1 MRPKTTAF
9 LLLVTLLLCLVCAI
23 ARAASVAVDYFN
35 GTTFS
40 QVDVTTGANALLG
53 FDGTGQP
60 TKITAGTGISISG
73 GILTATGGGGGSGT
87 VTSISGSG
95 GTTGLTLTG
104 GAITTSGTLTLGG
117 TLALANGG
125 TGSTTASAARTALGL
140 AIGSDVQAYS
150 ASTSILGSSIDLTTE
165 ITGTLALANGGT
177 GATTA
182 AGARLALLPAVT
194 DQAEEILRVNAA
206 GTDYETTPFYNL
218 SLWMST
224 LNSVAGSPPDY
235 IVITNGLTGFSA
247 LETGSAG
254 LGLLIA
260 ADAAALRTSVLP
272 SKTGGAGKYLRVNA
286 TATDYELVTVSEPP
300 PPPAEM
306 VTSISGSGGTTGLT
320 LTGGPITDSGT
331 LTLGGTLAIA
341 NGGTGATTA
350 SAARTALGLGSLAT
364 QSGTFSGTH
373 SGSSSGTNT
382 GDQDLSAYL
391 TSGSGVTISGSII
404 YGIITGR
411 SAGPVQNDD
420 GQILFTGGL
429 NFAPFTG
436 GTGGQLQMQ
445 GADATEGVAS
455 GGNGGSLI
463 MYGTEGQNAGSIT
476 TIAGGSLTMGTADL
490 AGGNVAGTILTTAGN
505 GSSLTNLSASSI
517 TTGTLALSLGGTGAA
532 LSDPNADRIGFWD
545 DSAGIFTWLTV
556 GSGLTITGTTITAS
570 GGGTGTVT
578 SVSGSGGT
586 TGLTLTGGPITD
598 SGTLTLGGTLALA
611 NGGTG
616 ATTASAA
623 RTALGL
629 AIGTDVQAYSAS
641 TSLLGSSIDLSTEIT
656 GTLALANGGTGATT
670 ASAARTALGLAIG
683 TDVQAYSSNLAD
695 LADGSLTGTLVAAAT
710 TSARGSAEL
719 ATDGETAASVVVQ
732 GNDSRLVNAGKVEI
746 GIALSDETSDNTAST
761 TVPKV
766 SFRMPFAM
774 NVSSLRCSLTKA
786 ATGAVLTVD
795 VHEAGTSI
803 MTTNKLTVDASET
816 TSTTAASAHALTDTV
831 LADDSLI
838 ELFLD
843 VVGTSADNTGE
854 GIKIWILGTR

>member
-1 MRPKTTAF
+1 MRPKTTA
-9 LLLVTLLLCLVCAI
+9 LLFLVTLLLCLACAI
-23 ARAASVAVDYFN
+23 ARAASVALDYFN

-40 QVDVTTGANALLG
+40 QVDVTTGTNALLG
-53 FDGTGQP
+53 FDGSGQP
-60 TKITAGTGISISG
+60 AKITAGTGISISG
-73 GILTATGGGGGSGT
+73 GVLTATGGGGGSGT

-125 TGSTTASAARTALGL
+125 TG
-140 AIGSDVQAYS
+140 
-150 ASTSILGSSIDLTTE
+150 
-165 ITGTLALANGGT
+165 
-177 GATTA
+177 ATTA

-194 DQAEEILRVNAA
+194 DQAEEVLRVNAT

-247 LETGSAG
+247 VETGSAG

-391 TSGSGVTISGSII
+391 TSSTGVTMSGAII
-404 YGIITGR
+404 HGIIDGR
-411 SAGPVQNDD
+411 SAGAGQNAD
-420 GQILFTGGL
+420 GQILFTGGA
-429 NFAPFTG
+429 NFTPFTG
-436 GTGGQLQMQ
+436 GAGGQLQMQ
-445 GADATEGVAS
+445 GADATEFLAN

-463 MYGTEGQNAGSIT
+463 MYGTAGQNAGSIT

-532 LSDPNADRIGFWD
+532 LTDPNADRIAFWD
-545 DSAGIFTWLTV
+545 DSAGTVTWLTV
-556 GSGLTITGTTITAS
+556 GSGLTISGTTIATS
-570 GGGTGTVT
+570 GGGSGTVT
-578 SVSGSGGT
+578 SISGSGGT

-616 ATTASAA
+616 ATTAS
-623 RTALGL
+623 
-629 AIGTDVQAYSAS
+629 D
-641 TSLLGSSIDLSTEIT
+641 
-656 GTLALANGGTGATT
+656 
-670 ASAARTALGLAIG
+670 ARTALGLAIG

-774 NVSSLRCSLTKA
+774 TVSSLRCSLTKA

-795 VHEAGTSI
+795 LHEAGTSI
-803 MTTNKLTVDASET
+803 MTSNKLTIDASET
-816 TSTTAASAHALTDTV
+816 TSTTAATAHALTDTA
-831 LADDSLI
+831 LADDAII

-854 GIKIWILGTR
+854 GVKIWILGTR